1 MRIANKMI
9 YDHIVTQLN
18 STATAM
24 ANANKVISTGKRIND
39 LSDDPVG
46 LVTVLDLRG
55 SLANMEQLQDN
66 ISMGR
71 SWLNMGESV
80 LGETE
85 EILTQAKTLAIEMS
99 SSSREAADRAMS
111 AEVVDGY
118 MREILS
124 LANTQ
129 VSGRSIFAGTKTD
142 TDPFYYDET
151 GTGEVVYNGNST
163 PFAIQLG
170 SGIQVDIGRDGREI
184 YGTNWD
190 DNNIFKTLVDFK
202 TALETDDV
210 AAIQGIIDKLE
221 THLETIR
228 SVSADT
234 GSKSIRLD
242 VKERIVEDL
251 TLSYTERTSSIEDAD
266 IAEAVVNLKSKELA
280 YQAALS
286 SSAKVM
292 NLSLVNYL

>member
-85 EILTQAKTLAIEMS
+85 EILTQAKTMAIEMS

-266 IAEAVVNLKSKELA
+266 IAEAVVNLQSKELA

-292 NLSLVNYL
+292 NLSLVNYI

>member
-1 MRIANKMI
+1 MI

-266 IAEAVVNLKSKELA
+266 IAEAVVNLQSKELA

>member
-1 MRIANKMI
+1 MI

>member
-266 IAEAVVNLKSKELA
+266 IAEAVVNLQSKELA

>member
-85 EILTQAKTLAIEMS
+85 EILTQAKTMAIEMS

-190 DNNIFKTLVDFK
+190 DNNIFKTLVDFN

-266 IAEAVVNLKSKELA
+266 IAEAVVNLQSKELA